1 MGKVHFHCVYM
12 YEENSVEKTAEYESP
27 KQSHNIAD
35 PNVIA
40 GILVNEIKKERGHT
54 VKALMAI
61 GKYPVGGEK
70 AWQTVSEGK

>member
-1 MGKVHFHCVYM
+1 M
-12 YEENSVEKTAEYESP
+12 YEENGVEKTVEYESP

-40 GILVNEIKKERGHT
+40 GILVNEIKKELGHT

-61 GKYPVGGEK
+61 GKYPVDGEK
-70 AWQTVSEGK
+70 AWKVVREGK